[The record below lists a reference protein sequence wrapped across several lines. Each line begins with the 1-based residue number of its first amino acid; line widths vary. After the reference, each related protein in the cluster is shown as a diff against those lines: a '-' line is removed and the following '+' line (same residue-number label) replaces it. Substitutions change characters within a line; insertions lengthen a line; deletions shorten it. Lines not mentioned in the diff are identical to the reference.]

1 MGCQW
6 RNAVRFQL
14 IQEFC
19 AILLLHLAVR
29 NCWSLNSEGMAMLA
43 FRGCVDKDP
52 YNVFSNWSPYDEDP
66 CKWRGVSCV
75 DGKVISLELVDLSLQ
90 GILAPELG
98 QLIHLEKL
106 VLCKNNFSGSI
117 PKELGEL
124 GSLELLNLSHN
135 GLIGKIPSDLG
146 NISTL
151 KSLLL
156 TDNKLEGSI
165 PPELGNLVSLC
176 ELQLDRN
183 QLSGFIPGFKH
194 RNRKT
199 INSVSL
205 CDLKYLKKADFSF
218 NFFQGEIPACLDHLP
233 WSSFQWNCFQ
243 YQISQHHLQRRCGFS
258 PKKAFSW
265 NYLSFSMKQLRHV
278 FICFTGN
285 EGLHLQQTNQGG
297 ATGKA
302 RILAEKGNVN
312 ASPAGQSQA
321 PMESSPNPSGILRAV
336 KIPTPSPSPSSPS
349 PLFSPSRSPSR
360 SPSPSPSPVSS
371 IPSPSPSPLSSPAPS
386 SVSSSRPSLVP
397 SPSQNSS
404 HPSKKSTAW
413 KYYIAVPLVAFFL
426 ITSVLIC
433 ICRRRNVVTI
443 RPWKTGI
450 SGQLQKAFV
459 TGVPKLNP
467 VELDAACEEFSNVI
481 GTMPDSM
488 LFKGTLSNGVEIA
501 VTSTTISSAKDWS
514 EHSELYFRKKIE
526 VLCRINHK
534 NFVNLLGFCE
544 EEEPFRRMMV
554 FEYAPNG
561 TLFEHLHNKGAE
573 HLDWAARMRIIMGIA
588 YCLQHMHHDMEPPVT
603 HLNLHSKAVYL
614 TDDYAAKLS
623 DPDVWKEAA
632 VKSNKMK
639 SFSYSHLL
647 EVENNVYCFGLLLL
661 EIISGKL
668 PYAQEQG
675 MLIEWAMG
683 YLDKKDMIQYM
694 VDPSLKSFK
703 YSELEKIC
711 EVVQSCIHP
720 YPQQRPSMRDITSEF
735 RKALSI
741 SPEAAYPK
749 LSPLWWAELEILSQD
764 GS

>member
-1 MGCQW
+1 MGCRW
-6 RNAVRFQL
+6 RNAVRFQFF
-14 IQEFC
+14 QEFY
-19 AILLLHLAVR
+19 AILLLLSAVR

-43 FRGCVDKDP
+43 FRECVHMDP
-52 YNVFSNWSPYDEDP
+52 YNAFSNWNPFDEDP

-90 GILAPELG
+90 GNLAPELG
-98 QLIHLEKL
+98 QLLHLQKL
-106 VLCKNNFSGSI
+106 ALGQNNFSGSI

-124 GSLELLNLSHN
+124 GNLELLNLSHN
-135 GLIGKIPSDLG
+135 GLVGKIPSNLG
-146 NISTL
+146 NMSTL

-165 PPELGNLVSLC
+165 PPELGNLISLC

-183 QLSGFIPGFKH
+183 QMSGFIPGFDP

-199 INSVSL
+199 GKSVSL
-205 CDLKYLKKADFSF
+205 CGLKNLKKADFSF
-218 NFFQGEIPACLDHLP
+218 NYFQGEIPSCLDHLP

-243 YQISQHHLQRRCGFS
+243 DQISEYHFQLRCG
-258 PKKAFSW
+258 
-265 NYLSFSMKQLRHV
+265 N
-278 FICFTGN
+278 G
-285 EGLHLQQTNQGG
+285 GLHLYQADQRE
-297 ATGKA
+297 AAKKA
-302 RILAEKGNVN
+302 RTLLQADNISAHPGQNFQALKT
-312 ASPAGQSQA
+312 SPHHS
-321 PMESSPNPSGILRAV
+321 
-336 KIPTPSPSPSSPS
+336 PSPSPSPSHSHSHSHSPS
-349 PLFSPSRSPSR
+349 PTPSL
-360 SPSPSPSPVSS
+360 SPSPSPSPVTSPT
-371 IPSPSPSPLSSPAPS
+371 PSPVSSPKRSPHSSSTTNSTNSSPKHS
-386 SVSSSRPSLVP
+386 SVHSVSVP
-397 SPSQNSS
+397 SVLSTPDAQTFNPSKNSS
-404 HPSKKSTAW
+404 AW
-413 KYYIAVPLVAFFL
+413 KYYIAVAAVAVFLV
-426 ITSVLIC
+426 TSVLFY

-450 SGQLQKAFV
+450 SGQLQKVFV
-459 TGVPKLNP
+459 TGVPKLNR
-467 VELDAACEEFSNVI
+467 VDLEAALEDFSNVI
-481 GTMPDSM
+481 GSTPDSM

-501 VTSTTISSAKDWS
+501 VTSTIISSTKDWS

-526 VLCRINHK
+526 VLGRINHK
-534 NFVNLLGFCE
+534 NFINLLGFCE
-544 EEEPFRRMMV
+544 EEEPFQRMMV

-573 HLDWAARMRIIMGIA
+573 HLDWATRMRIIMGIT
-588 YCLQHMHHDMEPPVT
+588 YCLQYMHHEMEPPVI
-603 HLNLHSKAVYL
+603 HPNLHSSAVYL

-632 VKSNKMK
+632 IKSNQMK
-639 SFSYSHLL
+639 SSSRTGNLISYGDMRLSDMEL
-647 EVENNVYCFGLLLL
+647 EVANNVYCFGLLLL

-675 MLIEWAMG
+675 LLIEWAMG

-703 YSELEKIC
+703 YNELEKIC
-711 EVVQSCIHP
+711 EVVQSCICP
-720 YPQQRPSMRDITSEF
+720 YAEQRLSMRDITSEF
-735 RKALSI
+735 RVALSI

>member
-6 RNAVRFQL
+6 RKAVRFQFF
-14 IQEFC
+14 QPFY

-29 NCWSLNSEGMAMLA
+29 SCWSLNSEGMVMLA
-43 FRGCVDKDP
+43 FRGCVDMDP
-52 YNVFSNWSPYDEDP
+52 YNAFSNWNPDDEDP

-75 DGKVISLELVDLSLQ
+75 DGNVVSLELVDLSLQ

-98 QLIHLEKL
+98 QLIHLQKL

-124 GSLELLNLSHN
+124 GNLELLNLSHN

-165 PPELGNLVSLC
+165 PPELGKIISLC

-183 QLSGFIPGFKH
+183 QLSGFIPGFDH
-194 RNRKT
+194 RNQKT
-199 INSVSL
+199 SESVSL
-205 CDLKYLKKADFSF
+205 CGLKYLKKADFSF
-218 NFFQGEIPACLDHLP
+218 NYFQGEIPSCLDHLP
-233 WSSFQWNCFQ
+233 WSSFHWNCFQ
-243 YQISQHHLQRRCGFS
+243 DQISQHHLQRSC
-258 PKKAFSW
+258 
-265 NYLSFSMKQLRHV
+265 
-278 FICFTGN
+278 GN
-285 EGLHLQQTNQGG
+285 EGLHLQQTDQRE
-297 ATGKA
+297 ATKKA
-302 RILAEKGNVN
+302 RILAEADNVF
-312 ASPAGQSQA
+312 AA
-321 PMESSPNPSGILRAV
+321 PNTSPNDKVLAPNAKRFLPSR
-336 KIPTPSPSPSSPS
+336 SSPS
-349 PLFSPSRSPSR
+349 HSF
-360 SPSPSPSPVSS
+360 SPSPSPSP
-371 IPSPSPSPLSSPAPS
+371 SPSSSPSHSPLSSPSHSPLPSPS
-386 SVSSSRPSLVP
+386 SSPSSSPASSVVFSSKPSLVP
-397 SPSQNSS
+397 SPLSA
-404 HPSKKSTAW
+404 PSDTHTNKSTALR
-413 KYYIAVPLVAFFL
+413 YYIAVPLAAFFL
-426 ITSVLIC
+426 ITSVLVC

-459 TGVPKLNP
+459 TGVPKLNR
-467 VELDAACEEFSNVI
+467 VDLESACEEFSNVI
-481 GTMPDSM
+481 GSTPDSM
-488 LFKGTLSNGVEIA
+488 LYKGTLSSGVEIA
-501 VTSTTISSAKDWS
+501 VTSTIISSAKDWS

-534 NFVNLLGFCE
+534 NFLNLLGFCE

-573 HLDWAARMRIIMGIA
+573 HLDWTTRMRIIMGIA
-588 YCLQHMHHDMEPPVT
+588 YCLQYMHHEMEPRVIHP
-603 HLNLHSKAVYL
+603 NLHSNAVYL

-623 DPDVWKEAA
+623 DSNVWKEAA
-632 VKSNKMK
+632 IKSNKMK
-639 SFSYSHLL
+639 SFSASGNLISYDHMELSDKEM
-647 EVENNVYCFGLLLL
+647 EVQNNVYCFGLLLL

-675 MLIEWAMG
+675 LLIEWAMG

-703 YSELEKIC
+703 YNELEKIC
-711 EVVQSCIHP
+711 EVVQSCILP
-720 YPQQRPSMRDITSEF
+720 YRQKRLSMRDITSEL
-735 RKALSI
+735 RQALSI
-741 SPEAAYPK
+741 SPDAAYPK